1 MTENANARLPSTA
14 HSLEDFKIT
23 ARRLAQHCVA
33 YRGADTRRSLM
44 QLVLT
49 AVPFAALTGAMM
61 LLIAHGYWAGMVLAV
76 PAGGFL
82 VRMFIIQHD
91 CGHGS
96 FFRSRRANDTLGRL
110 ISLFTLTPYSFWQKA
125 HAMHHATSGNLGN
138 RGFGDIDTL
147 TVAEY
152 RALPAW
158 KQLRYRIY
166 RHPLVLFV
174 IGMPYHF
181 IIGQRIP
188 LGMPFPFAKV
198 WRSVLST
205 DVAVLVFYG
214 LVAALVGVDT
224 FLIVYLPILAIAA
237 WIGGW
242 LFYIQHQFS
251 ETHWAPGEAWDF
263 HAAAILGSSYYI
275 LPPVLHWIT
284 GNIGLHHIHHLCGT
298 IPFYR
303 LQECLKASPEL
314 QGISRLTVRESLKSV
329 GLTLWDEHAQKLV
342 GFGDLK
348 PA

>member
-1 MTENANARLPSTA
+1 MTENANAQPSSD
-14 HSLEDFKIT
+14 HPQEDYKIL
-23 ARRLAQHCVA
+23 ARRLAKHCVA
-33 YRGADTRRSLM
+33 YRGADTRRSIV
-44 QLVLT
+44 QLILT
-49 AVPFAALTGAMM
+49 AVPFAALTGAML
-61 LLIAHGYWAGMVLAV
+61 LLIARDHWAGMLLAI

-96 FFRSRRANDTLGRL
+96 FFRTRRANDMLGRL

-152 RALPAW
+152 RALPTW

-166 RHPLVLFV
+166 RNPLVLFV
-174 IGMPYHF
+174 FGMPYHF

-188 LGMPFPFAKV
+188 FGMPFSFAKV
-198 WRSVLST
+198 WRSVLFT
-205 DVAVLVFYG
+205 DVAVFVFYG
-214 LVAALVGVDT
+214 LVAYWVGLGT
-224 FLIVYLPILAIAA
+224 FLIVYLPVLSVAA

-251 ETHWAPGEAWDF
+251 ETHWAPSEEWDF
-263 HAAAILGSSYYI
+263 HSAAILGSSYYI
-275 LPPVLHWIT
+275 LPPALHWIT

-303 LQECLKASPEL
+303 LQECLAASPEL
-314 QGISRLTVRESLKSV
+314 QGISRLTIRESLKSV
-329 GLTLWDEHAQKLV
+329 SLTLWDEATHKLV